1 MEILPKAGFKT
12 LAGLAAEQPNALH
25 LPTSPADITGTV
37 WTINL
42 ADTTDE
48 QTQREGVE
56 VFGSGLITT
65 LAVSPAHGG
74 GKKKKKNGVKPR
86 AMGLVLTNK
95 IPHLLVKGRV

>member
-56 VFGSGLITT
+56 VFGSRLITT
-65 LAVSPAHGG
+65 LAVSPADG
-74 GKKKKKNGVKPR
+74 GKKKEKRTGLNLRQGV
-86 AMGLVLTNK
+86 
-95 IPHLLVKGRV
+95 

>member
-65 LAVSPAHGG
+65 LAVSPADGG
-74 GKKKKKNGVKPR
+74 KKKKNGVKPR
-86 AMGLVLTNK
+86 ARGLVLTDK
-95 IPHLLVKGRV
+95 TPHLLVKGTV